1 MRSEEHVR
9 PRPLSKTIIQETQRS
24 EMETGGNMRD
34 RGGGSGECDNGESG
48 VLTHE
53 MVV

>member
-9 PRPLSKTIIQETQRS
+9 PRPLSKTIILETQRS
-24 EMETGGNMRD
+24 EMETGGNMRE
-34 RGGGSGECDNGESG
+34 GGGSGECDNGESG